1 MNFNEIK
8 SFAKINLA
16 LNVTGKTSK
25 LHKIESLVAFID
37 LHDLIL
43 IKKINSKNHRI
54 IFSGKF
60 SKNISLIN
68 TVSRLLGI
76 LDEKKLIHHK
86 FLVKIKKNIPQ
97 KAGLGGGSMNAASIL
112 KFLIEKKIVK
122 ISIKKIQNIARD
134 IGSDVILGMSNTNT
148 ILTSKNEIRTFKNC
162 RKLFTLIVK
171 PNFGCSTKYIYSK
184 VRKLDKAKFL
194 NPKKKMFNIESLKKK
209 KNSLEKIVLNKYPKL
224 KKIKKY
230 LERLEDPIFVRM
242 TGSGSALVSYYY
254 SKKQCNEARKK
265 FKKDYKKY
273 WCISSKTI

>member
-43 IKKINSKNHRI
+43 IKKINSKNHQI

-76 LDEKKLIHHK
+76 LDEKKLIRHK

-122 ISIKKIQNIARD
+122 ISIKKIKNIARD

-194 NPKKKMFNIESLKKK
+194 NPKKKMFNIESLKKR

>member
-43 IKKINSKNHRI
+43 IKKINSKKHQI
-54 IFSGKF
+54 IFGGKF
-60 SKNISLIN
+60 SKNISPIN

-76 LDEKKLIHHK
+76 LDKKKLIRHK

-122 ISIKKIQNIARD
+122 MSIKKIQNIARD

-194 NPKKKMFNIESLKKK
+194 NPKKKMFNIESLKKR

>member
-8 SFAKINLA
+8 SFAKLNLA

-43 IKKINSKNHRI
+43 IKKINSKNHQI

-76 LDEKKLIHHK
+76 LDEKKLIRHK

-194 NPKKKMFNIESLKKK
+194 NPKKKMFNIESLKKR

>member
-43 IKKINSKNHRI
+43 IKKINSKNHQI

-60 SKNISLIN
+60 SKNISPIN

-76 LDEKKLIHHK
+76 LDEKKLIRHK

-194 NPKKKMFNIESLKKK
+194 NPKKKMFNIESLKKR

>member
-43 IKKINSKNHRI
+43 IKKINSKNHQI

-60 SKNISLIN
+60 SKNISPIN

-76 LDEKKLIHHK
+76 LDKKKLIRHK

-194 NPKKKMFNIESLKKK
+194 NPKKKMFNIESLKKR

>member
-43 IKKINSKNHRI
+43 IKKINSKKHQI
-54 IFSGKF
+54 IFGGKF
-60 SKNISLIN
+60 SKNISPIN

-76 LDEKKLIHHK
+76 LDKKKLIRHK

-194 NPKKKMFNIESLKKK
+194 NPKKKMFNIESLKKR

>member
-25 LHKIESLVAFID
+25 LHKIESLVVFID

-43 IKKINSKNHRI
+43 IKKINSKNHQI

-76 LDEKKLIHHK
+76 LDEKKLIRHK

-148 ILTSKNEIRTFKNC
+148 ILTSKNEIKTFKNC
-162 RKLFTLIVK
+162 KKLFTLIVK

>member
-43 IKKINSKNHRI
+43 IKKINSKKHQI
-54 IFSGKF
+54 IFDGKF
-60 SKNISLIN
+60 SKNISSIN

-76 LDEKKLIHHK
+76 LDKKKLIRHK

-122 ISIKKIQNIARD
+122 ISIKKIKNIARD

-194 NPKKKMFNIESLKKK
+194 NPKKKMFNIESLKKR